1 MSINETIMKSEKMKL
16 LNFICTSRSDYQ
28 ELNNTKWK
36 KAIILNWLYLFI
48 IFVVILISF
57 IPLFYVSDA
66 SENSIM
72 SSTTMAVLNIVVL
85 VCLSLDYLL
94 RWITYPIRIK
104 HNSINPLFFFIF
116 TSSSI
121 MMLASISSA
130 VLSCLVSFSPNNVD
144 LLKTSKALSILKI
157 FRFILLLNIIP
168 SFKILTEIFIRNR
181 AIVLNLLLVIFSL
194 IFIFALIIYSV
205 EFTANSTH
213 IRSYSDALY
222 YSFITVATVGFGD
235 IVCVTTEGRFI
246 SVILGILGSIAFA
259 IPFGI
264 VVGAFNSKIKE
275 KYKNMEQIDIYATTT
290 IFEKTIVK
298 LSRKNKIS
306 SKHKHE
312 DHSVILKLKYT
323 FSENSDLWME
333 IVKLIGDE
341 ENIIEIVNDDL
352 EECTIINIKNKTKI
366 NQRDLFHLL
375 KICKIDFYIK
385 N

>member
-1 MSINETIMKSEKMKL
+1 MSINESIMKSEKMKF

-28 ELNNTKWK
+28 ELNHNKWK
-36 KAIILNWLYLFI
+36 KAIFLNWLYLFI
-48 IFVVILISF
+48 IFLVILISF
-57 IPLFYVSDA
+57 IPLFYISDT

-104 HNSINPLFFFIF
+104 NNSINPLFFFIF

-144 LLKTSKALSILKI
+144 LLKTSKALSVLKI

-181 AIVLNLLLVIFSL
+181 TIVLNLLLVIISL
-194 IFIFALIIYSV
+194 IFIIALIIFSI
-205 EFTANSTH
+205 EFTVNEKISN
-213 IRSYSDALY
+213 YSDALY
-222 YSFITVATVGFGD
+222 YSFITVTTVGFGD
-235 IVCVTTEGRFI
+235 ITCVTGEGKFL

-264 VVGAFNSKIKE
+264 VVGAFNAKIKE
-275 KYKNMEQIDIYATTT
+275 KYKNMDKIDIYATTT
-290 IFEKTIVK
+290 IFEKAVVK
-298 LSRKNKIS
+298 LTGKNRFNSKVKKDSLFITLKI
-306 SKHKHE
+306 
-312 DHSVILKLKYT
+312 KYKFT
-323 FSENSDLWME
+323 KNSDLWIE
-333 IVKLIGDE
+333 ILKLLGNI
-341 ENIIEIVNDDL
+341 ENIIDITNTELDDY
-352 EECTIINIKNKTKI
+352 TIINIKDKTKI
-366 NQRDLFHLL
+366 KQKDLFNLL
-375 KICKIDFYIK
+375 KICKIDFHMQ